1 MAAARSDA
9 RGIQFPLDEAGK
21 RSTAPVGKRILAAAL
36 GELDADA
43 AAQCLAERD
52 WRHAYPSHLRRLVEL
67 QAARPRAT
75 VASCHAG
82 LDAAWREL
90 VFLRDGQPHTLR
102 DALASP
108 AGAPLQTLRLRGT
121 QDGPPARWELP
132 YKGRRLSG
140 DALARRIDAW
150 AAAGVIEPS
159 HAQALHLA
167 RIHPEW
173 FDLSDRHL
181 VLLGAGSEAGPLAWL
196 AQWRANI
203 VAIDLP
209 RGPTWK
215 KIAQRIRAGNG
226 QLIAPV
232 AASAS
237 LGGDAARDVQLA
249 GCDMLTQT
257 PEIATWLQCLGEPL
271 DLLSIAYLDGERHVR
286 VSLAMDALAVA
297 CSAAAARCT
306 LAWMA
311 TPTDVFAVPQAL
323 ADAVMRAY
331 EERGTLKRLAQAGLR
346 AGSGGRSFA
355 PHIEALVDA
364 DDGSRWGV
372 VDCLVIEQG
381 PNYALAKR
389 LQQWRALVARAA
401 GQVVSINVAPSTT
414 TASVLSN
421 PALAAGF
428 RGAKAFDIEV
438 FEPDTTNALM
448 AAMWVHDLRN
458 PQGAAHPA
466 VTLAHPLQL
475 LSEGA
480 NHGGLWR
487 VPYLPRSVLP
497 FAALLGMMKRR

>member
-1 MAAARSDA
+1 
-9 RGIQFPLDEAGK
+9 
-21 RSTAPVGKRILAAAL
+21 
-36 GELDADA
+36 
-43 AAQCLAERD
+43 
-52 WRHAYPSHLRRLVEL
+52 
-67 QAARPRAT
+67 
-75 VASCHAG
+75 VASCRAG
-82 LDAAWREL
+82 LDAAWDQL
-90 VFLRDGQPHTLR
+90 VYVRDGQPLGLRQAMATPPGPALKTLH
-102 DALASP
+102 LAGTQ
-108 AGAPLQTLRLRGT
+108 AGA
-121 QDGPPARWELP
+121 PARWEVP

-159 HAQALHLA
+159 TAQALHLA
-167 RIHPEW
+167 RGHPEW

-209 RGPTWK
+209 RAPTWK
-215 KIAQRIRAGNG
+215 KIAQRVRAGNG
-226 QLIAPV
+226 QLIAPRLASARV
-232 AASAS
+232 DGHAAS
-237 LGGDAARDVQLA
+237 DAALA

-257 PEIATWLQCLGEPL
+257 PHIAAWLQQLGRPL
-271 DLLSIAYLDGERHVR
+271 DLMSIAYLDGEKHVR
-286 VSLAMDALAVA
+286 VSLAMDAIAVA
-297 CSAAAARCT
+297 CSAGAPGCT

-311 TPTDVFAVPQAL
+311 TPTDVFAVPQPL
-323 ADAVMRAY
+323 ADAVMAAY
-331 EERGTLKRLAQAGLR
+331 DERGTLKRLAQAGLR

-355 PHIEALVDA
+355 PHIQALVQA
-364 DDGSRWGV
+364 GDGSRWGV
-372 VDCLVIEQG
+372 VDGLVIEQG

-389 LQQWRALVARAA
+389 LQQWRALVARAD
-401 GQVVSINVAPSTT
+401 GQVASINVAPSTT

-438 FEPDTTNALM
+438 FEPATTNALM
-448 AAMWVHDLRN
+448 AALWVHDLRN
-458 PQGAAHPA
+458 PQGSAQPA
-466 VTLAHPLQL
+466 VPLAHPLQL